1 MGKTRNLNGIPGNL
15 ALSYLSTVGYYDGGY
30 MADWLNFIARDK
42 NIKEIVVDI
51 INSSIEPE
59 EADIK
64 PLKADLEKLREILTK
79 ELSNNGFKMG
89 FIRKA
94 VMKFEIPIE
103 NPRFK
108 NTVYCYPFIEDENG
122 KIYKPKKRIIE
133 TAYEVDFNP
142 IKKMRM
148 KVEPLTKNWIDRIKE
163 ILNKASG

>member
-15 ALSYLSTVGYYDGGY
+15 ALSYLSTLGYYDGGY
-30 MADWLNFIARDK
+30 MADWLNFIACDK
-42 NIKEIVVDI
+42 NVKEIEIDI
-51 INSSIEPE
+51 LNNEIEPE
-59 EADIK
+59 ETDIK
-64 PLKADLEKLREILTK
+64 PLKADLKKLRGILEK
-79 ELSNNGFKMG
+79 ELSNNGFKMD
-89 FIRKA
+89 FIKKA
-94 VMKFEIPIE
+94 VMKFEIPID

-148 KVEPLTKNWIDRIKE
+148 KTESVKKNWIDKVKE
-163 ILNKASG
+163 MWN

>member
-15 ALSYLSTVGYYDGGY
+15 ALSYLSTLGYYDGGY

-42 NIKEIVVDI
+42 NVKEIEIDI
-51 INSSIEPE
+51 LNNGISPE
-59 EADIK
+59 ETDIK
-64 PLKADLEKLREILTK
+64 PLKADLKKLRGILER
-79 ELSNNGFKMG
+79 ELSNNGFKMD
-89 FIRKA
+89 FIKKA
-94 VMKFEIPIE
+94 VMKFEIPID

-148 KVEPLTKNWIDRIKE
+148 KTEHVKKKWIDKIKKMW
-163 ILNKASG
+163 N